1 MSLPSPDVSG
11 HSPGISG
18 PSPGVSSNAVV
29 RRSWLLVPMSDTTAI
44 EHAWS
49 SGADVILL
57 DLAELVSEVE
67 KPAGRERA
75 RHAVE
80 TVSQGGAEVFLL
92 ADRELLYA
100 DLKTSVCRGLAGV
113 VLRLE
118 SGDEANEADRLLSE
132 MEEERGLLP
141 GTLQMVPALETAR
154 GNFNAMEIALAS
166 PRIWGLT
173 LGRADLEM
181 DLRPEP
187 SGELHM
193 MPYLMQR
200 LVTAANAAGIVPL
213 GAWWRSPA
221 RGLLASPED
230 TLDAA
235 RRGRAIG
242 FKGSMCLRSDQVE
255 PLHLG
260 YAAHPEEV
268 REAEALVGAWEQA
281 ERAGKAVAGLDGRTV
296 DLPTMKAAR
305 ALTARTRACAARDE
319 ATARA
324 VELANEE
331 ASEEAHP

>member
-1 MSLPSPDVSG
+1 
-11 HSPGISG
+11 
-18 PSPGVSSNAVV
+18 
-29 RRSWLLVPMSDTTAI
+29 VPLSDTTAV
-44 EHAWS
+44 EQAWS

-57 DLAELVSEVE
+57 DLAELVAEVE

-75 RHAVE
+75 RHTVE
-80 TVSQGGAEVFLL
+80 TVSRGGAEVFLL

-100 DLKTSVCRGLAGV
+100 DLKASVCRGLAGV

-118 SGDEANEADRLLSE
+118 SAEETTEADCLLSQ

-200 LVTAANAAGIVPL
+200 LVTVANAAGAVPL
-213 GAWWRSPA
+213 GAWWRAPA
-221 RGLLASPED
+221 RGLLAAPTD

-235 RRGRAIG
+235 RRGRTIG

-255 PLHLG
+255 ALNLG
-260 YAAHPEEV
+260 YAPDREEV
-268 REAEALVGAWEQA
+268 REAEALVDAWEQA
-281 ERAGKAVAGLDGRTV
+281 ERGGKAVAGLDGRTV
-296 DLPTMKAAR
+296 DLPTMKTAR
-305 ALTARTRACAARDE
+305 ALTARARACAARDE
-319 ATARA
+319 AKAQA

-331 ASEEAHP
+331 ADEEAHP

>member
-1 MSLPSPDVSG
+1 MSMT
-11 HSPGISG
+11 SPGISG
-18 PSPGVSSNAVV
+18 PSPGVSGNAAV
-29 RRSWLLVPMSDTTAI
+29 RRSWLLVPLSDTTAV
-44 EHAWS
+44 EQAWS

-57 DLAELVSEVE
+57 DLAELVAEVE

-80 TVSQGGAEVFLL
+80 TVSRGGAEVFLL

-100 DLKTSVCRGLAGV
+100 DLKASVCRGLAGV

-118 SGDEANEADRLLSE
+118 SAEETTEADCLLSQ

-141 GTLQMVPALETAR
+141 GTLQMVPALETTR

-200 LVTAANAAGIVPL
+200 LVTVANAAGAVPL
-213 GAWWRSPA
+213 GAWWRAPA
-221 RGLLASPED
+221 RGLLAAPED

-235 RRGRAIG
+235 RRGRTIG
-242 FKGSMCLRSDQVE
+242 FKGSMCLRNNQVE
-255 PLHLG
+255 ALNLG
-260 YAAHPEEV
+260 YAPDPEEV
-268 REAEALVGAWEQA
+268 REAEALVDAWEQA

-305 ALTARTRACAARDE
+305 ALTARARACAARDE
-319 ATARA
+319 AKAQA

-331 ASEEAHP
+331 AGEEAHP